1 MTQATSLGGVFALPW
16 AQTETDG
23 VAGLDPEWLRI
34 GASWTWHGTG
44 IRLDG
49 APSVLRLR
57 AGNDQRHLQDRAR
70 AVAERL
76 SGTFGPIPG
85 IEALQPPPAHGFVLT
100 DGETVYVARLVTHRA
115 GWLVVFDGA
124 IPLQGRML
132 WVTACNL
139 APLPTNA
146 HATQDVICFTSDAM
160 ISTPDGPIPI
170 ARINAGDKVL
180 TRDNGP
186 QPVLWIGQTTL
197 SGLALRQHPSL
208 RPIRLRRNALLQ
220 GLPGDDLCVSPAH
233 RIVVSGPKARE
244 LFNCDEVFAR
254 AADLINFSTIAP
266 DPALHGV
273 TYVHL
278 LFEAHQI
285 IYANGV
291 PTESFHPALAPAQTL
306 RQHRHALSQISPE
319 WVAQPDSYGPMARR
333 CVSPGEAAL
342 LAA

>member
-1 MTQATSLGGVFALPW
+1 MTQSTSLGGVFALPW
-16 AQTETDG
+16 EQTETDG
-23 VAGLDPEWLRI
+23 VAGLDPSWLRI
-34 GASWTWHGTG
+34 GASWVWRGNG
-44 IRLDG
+44 LRLDG
-49 APSVLRLR
+49 APSVLRLH
-57 AGNDQRHLQDRAR
+57 AGAEHVQMQTRAR

-76 SGTFGPIPG
+76 SGEFAPAPG
-85 IEALQPPPAHGFVLT
+85 LDSSPAAPANGFVLT
-100 DGETVYVARLVTHRA
+100 DGETVYVARLVARHS
-115 GWLVVFDGA
+115 GWIVAFDGA
-124 IPLQGRML
+124 IPLQGRVL

-139 APLPTNA
+139 APARPSMPA
-146 HATQDVICFTSDAM
+146 AQDVICFTADAM
-160 ISTPDGPIPI
+160 ISTPDGPVPI
-170 ARINAGDKVL
+170 ARLQAGDKVM

-186 QPVLWIGQTTL
+186 QPVLWLGQTTL

-233 RIVVSGPKARE
+233 RVVISGPKARE

-254 AADLINFSTIAP
+254 AADLVNFRTIAP

-306 RQHRHALSQISPE
+306 RQHRHALSQISRE
-319 WVAQPDSYGPMARR
+319 WITQPDSYGPPARR
-333 CVSPGEAAL
+333 CISSGEAAL
-342 LAA
+342 LVA